1 MILSTKKAQADGKE
15 MKMSHYYY
23 ILFLSAEPPDEPRN
37 LKILE
42 ASSTSARLSWDTTR
56 PPPIE
61 AAMEDHLP
69 ILSFTLEWTLLQG

>member
-1 MILSTKKAQADGKE
+1 MIRSTKKAQADGKE
-15 MKMSHYYY
+15 MKLSHYY

-69 ILSFTLEWTLLQG
+69 IISFTLEWTLLQG

>member
-1 MILSTKKAQADGKE
+1 MIRSTKKAQADGKE
-15 MKMSHYYY
+15 MKLSQYY

-69 ILSFTLEWTLLQG
+69 VITFTLEWTSLQG